1 MTRHFRL
8 QRRDVFVLLL
18 LAVFWFAFYGSLW
31 SGKRYLD
38 WDLDGYHYPLEHL
51 LFYSLKEHR
60 TLPQWDPY
68 IYNGT
73 DFVGNIQAAIFYP
86 PKLLFYL
93 GLMALGV
100 DLTYALF
107 QAFSVAHV
115 LLFSVL
121 VFLVTK
127 RWTGSSPFAAFAALL
142 LPYSG
147 FAQAQL
153 QHFWYFATLCWTPL
167 AVLGLYEG
175 LSRGGKAGRIT
186 YVAASVMMLL
196 AGFPHQFLAIQTFL
210 WLAAVACWQWVL
222 PKRIGFASLLTEAA
236 IAFLFIFGIGAIQL
250 LPFLN
255 LIMGSVTLP
264 EGATLP
270 LSSLLTLFTPNHFGH
285 LSGDFSRPWD
295 STLTYFYS
303 GTFPCLSLVPV
314 LWLFKHPLKPA
325 EKRLLLL
332 LLGLWGV
339 LFLSV
344 FSPVMHRVRDF
355 LPFSVYYRPWSLA
368 TLFVMI
374 LLTVLLIL
382 SFRFQTAT
390 PRRRQVSLGIYFIS
404 VLSLLVNRPAYYN
417 SAPGSAKQ
425 INAQRLTI
433 GNPSIHR
440 QIVKEGLTYAILID
454 QRVLPYS
461 FLDNWPRIYHVR
473 ALSGHDPTVQRSYL
487 EILQRESVI
496 NSNRRL
502 ELTGRPNVQW
512 LRDNGVKYLVSRKD
526 LLGAGIEDPSFMKEV
541 YSDAEVTVWEFVDAR
556 PLFSFDTNCIRH
568 LAYHVGVDRITLQ
581 YEATHE
587 GCTVRSTMNMNPFWS
602 PGDSTVFL
610 VPSRTS
616 LGFDICNLKKGN
628 HSIELRYRNG
638 YFFYGSLITLFSML
652 MLFLYGRERNRGYF
666 SIRRAKDASEEKKIS
681 SRERDLE
688 GTGTLISNS
697 CISKHTRGPKGH
709 PTH

>member
-18 LAVFWFAFYGSLW
+18 LAVFWFTFYGSLW
-31 SGKRYLD
+31 SGKRYVD

-51 LFYSLKEHR
+51 LFYSLKEQG

-93 GLMALGV
+93 GLIALGV

-115 LLFSVL
+115 LLFSGL

-153 QHFWYFATLCWTPL
+153 QHFWYFATLCWIPL

-175 LSRGGKAGRIT
+175 VFQGRRVGRIT

-196 AGFPHQFLAIQTFL
+196 AGFPHQFLALQTFL
-210 WLAAVACWQWVL
+210 WLAVVACWQWVL
-222 PKRIGFASLLTEAA
+222 PKKIGFPSLLKEAA
-236 IAFLFIFGIGAIQL
+236 IPFLFILGIGAIQL
-250 LPFLN
+250 LPFLK
-255 LIMGSVTLP
+255 LILGSATLP
-264 EGATLP
+264 EGAPLP
-270 LSSLLTLFTPNHFGH
+270 LSSLLTLVSPNHFGH
-285 LSGDFSRPWD
+285 LSGDFSSPWD
-295 STLTYFYS
+295 STLTYFFS
-303 GTFPCLSLVPV
+303 GAFPCLSLVPV
-314 LWLFKHPLKPA
+314 LWGLKHPLRPA

-332 LLGLWGV
+332 LLGLLGI
-339 LFLSV
+339 LFLLV
-344 FSPVMHRVRDF
+344 FSPVMHRLRDF
-355 LPFSVYYRPWSLA
+355 LSFSVYYRPWSLA

-374 LLTVLLIL
+374 LLTLLLIP
-382 SFRFQTAT
+382 SFRFQTAS
-390 PRRRQVSLGIYFIS
+390 PRRRQLSLGIYLIS
-404 VLSLLVNRPAYYN
+404 VLSLFVNRPAFYN
-417 SAPGSAKQ
+417 SAPGSAER
-425 INAQRLTI
+425 INAQGLTI

-461 FLDNWPRIYHVR
+461 FLDNWPRIYQVR

-487 EILQRESVI
+487 EMLQRENVI

-502 ELTGRPNVQW
+502 ELTGRPNLQW

-526 LLGAGIEDPSFMKEV
+526 LLGASIEDLSFMKEV
-541 YSDAEVTVWEFVDAR
+541 YSDAEVTVWEFVDAK
-556 PLFSFDTNCIRH
+556 PLFTFDTHCIRQ
-568 LAYHVGVDRITLQ
+568 LTYHVGVDRITLH

-587 GCTVRSTMNMNPFWS
+587 GCTVRSTMNLNPSWS
-602 PGDSTVFL
+602 PSDATVLL

-616 LGFDICNLKKGN
+616 LGFDIRNLKKGN
-628 HSIELRYRNG
+628 HSIELKYRNG
-638 YFFYGSLITLFSML
+638 YFFYGSLVTFFSML
-652 MLFLYGRERNRGYF
+652 MLVLHGWKGNRGPF
-666 SIRRAKDASEEKKIS
+666 SKRGVNDAGEEEKIP
-681 SRERDLE
+681 SRGRDSE
-688 GTGTLISNS
+688 GTGSLISDS

-709 PTH
+709 LAN